1 MINKAFGL
9 SVIGNATL
17 NLSQVFQENIK
28 VKLSPPLSTHTPT
41 HTHILP
47 KVRCN
52 YKILSHFEHAV

>member
-41 HTHILP
+41 HTHT
-47 KVRCN
+47 
-52 YKILSHFEHAV
+52 HFAESKMQL